1 MSKFTKAVK
10 RGIRAAKQAMGPQ
23 EYQIGGKVIVC
34 THCGGSRFATMY
46 SSLIG
51 CVLTCANCTRKQ
63 IFDTKPEPVEAKS
76 T

>member
-1 MSKFTKAVK
+1 MSKFTTAVK
-10 RGIRAAKQAMGPQ
+10 RGIRAAKNAMGPQ
-23 EYQIGGKVIVC
+23 KYQIGGKVIVC
-34 THCGGSRFATMY
+34 PHCGGSRFTTMY

-63 IFDTKPEPVEAKS
+63 IFDAKPEPVEAES